1 MAKNIQFL
9 RKRQANYKLYY
20 ILFGNY
26 VSKFKMYILVISK
39 FYFSDG
45 LLKIWNVE
53 TSESVG
59 SFDAHDDKIWA
70 VESWQ
75 EKIVTGGRDGQIIVW
90 KNVTEKV

>member
-1 MAKNIQFL
+1 
-9 RKRQANYKLYY
+9 
-20 ILFGNY
+20 
-26 VSKFKMYILVISK
+26 MYILVILK

-90 KNVTEKV
+90 KNVTEKVWQLFSLSFIFISEGCQPRLSEQGGSCKFT